1 MISEP
6 ETSEI
11 INKNK
16 IRKNKNYKDDLT
28 DTREIHIV

>member
-28 DTREIHIV
+28 YTSEIYII